1 LVGVGVSVDSSSG
14 KRDGGN
20 LMSRY
25 SKKLSPETKRKLSEL
40 SAEEPQPVSVLVQID
55 GSLGPERRSQL
66 EAVGTEVRTVAGD
79 VVTATVPSS
88 EIRQVAELNF
98 VRSLEVS
105 RALYPE
111 SETEE
116 TEQRRKA

>member
-1 LVGVGVSVDSSSG
+1 
-14 KRDGGN
+14 
-20 LMSRY
+20 MSRY

-40 SAEEPQPVSVLVQID
+40 SSEDPQLVSVLVQID

-79 VVTATVPSS
+79 IVTATVPSS

-105 RALYPE
+105 RPLYPE
-111 SETEE
+111 TEGEE

>member
-1 LVGVGVSVDSSSG
+1 
-14 KRDGGN
+14 
-20 LMSRY
+20 MSRY

-40 SAEEPQPVSVLVQID
+40 SAEEPQLVSVLVQID

-111 SETEE
+111 SESEE
-116 TEQRRKA
+116 TEQRRKS